1 MLKVLK
7 YTAVWCKPCKEMEEV
22 EKLLPFPIIK
32 MDIENPYVDSK
43 HINSLPTYVFV
54 KNDRIVETVE
64 GTCSKERLIK
74 IHSKYET
81 D

>member
-7 YTAVWCKPCKEMEEV
+7 YTAAWCKPCKEMEEV

-32 MDIENPYVDSK
+32 MDIEDAHVDSE

-54 KNDRIVETVE
+54 KDNMIAETVE
-64 GTCSKERLIK
+64 GTCSKEKLIK
-74 IHSKYET
+74 IYSKYET